1 MLLGFLLVATISLFT
16 WSAAELWKLK
26 PISHKPIG
34 EITPA
39 ELIVLQTSSGMFFVS
54 VLLMVVVFIAFVFS
68 IKNKYKKN
76 MGFVVMKELWIPK
89 IKEILDKIK

>member
-1 MLLGFLLVATISLFT
+1 MSSRLVSSLMLGLLLVATISLFT
-16 WSAAELWKLK
+16 WSTAELWKLK
-26 PISHKPIG
+26 LISHKPIG

-68 IKNKYKKN
+68 IKNISK
-76 MGFVVMKELWIPK
+76 KEL
-89 IKEILDKIK
+89 KEFLEI